1 MNPVIP
7 NSSDVSPALIVAQ
20 ASTGASAPGAVS
32 VGASDK
38 VAAAVPRNVAVVLVQ
53 GDGANK
59 TFALPV
65 SAQDIKSVEVLDL
78 DMLIQMTNGDAI
90 LLKEGA
96 FLATTEAVTKVSLAG
111 GQTLALGDLLKRV
124 GVVTPSE
131 LANFRISSAELQF
144 SEPRP
149 PGGQGLNLGSSDND
163 AQTGPGAQEIS
174 QLLQSLQNAKL
185 EQQQSA
191 QQVEPIR
198 PLKISDNDSRPVI
211 TQPAA
216 APGTNKTSDNT
227 DSGQNKTNV
236 ELVWRADSSLKI
248 SNVAIDAS
256 QYPTGQA
263 PTLQDLKLDNNIAA
277 NPLKVALQTSGVPT
291 APSWAESA
299 VQGQVKFTQL
309 SSATRLVLTL
319 EAAQLSQVPEGFS
332 IAGVLV
338 DRTATSAQRF
348 ELPLTA
354 GAEFTQVPVVWQV
367 GGVDLGQFQVQAQYW
382 NGDAQIA
389 DGGRTL
395 TFQYQAIT
403 GNDQLYQGD
412 NNGRTILKLP
422 SNGFAYDI
430 KGTPNADTL
439 VASNG
444 DDVLR
449 GMGGND
455 VLDGG
460 RGSDTV
466 SYEHVGDAGAIVSLA
481 APPSGTTF
489 VSIENLRGSV
499 GADRL
504 SGDAQANVLTG
515 LAGNDVLFGLEG
527 DDTLLGGDG
536 NDTLD
541 GGAGADR
548 LVGGAGVDVASYAAS
563 DAGVTASLA
572 NPTLNTGAAAGDV
585 YEGIEGLQ
593 GSGFADRLQA
603 ARTGSV
609 LSGGGGA
616 DTLIG
621 SDGNDSIE
629 GGDGDDLI
637 IASLGDDTIDGGA
650 GVNTYSFAETRNAV
664 TFLATDWDSLTNIQV
679 LRGSDVESA
688 GDVLHGRA
696 IAERIDGGKGDDT
709 LHGSVGA
716 DTLIGGDGVDWVV
729 YGGSSAVVADS
740 VDISRS
746 TGLAAGDVLQGIE
759 GVEGGSGNDVLVA
772 NSTIVHL
779 KGAAGNDLLV
789 GAENANILEGGDGN
803 DTLRGGGGA
812 DTLLGGAGND
822 WADFSDRLV
831 GLTIRLDDFD
841 SVENAIGTAYD
852 DVFIAKSGD
861 EANVYQGGA
870 DSLSGA
876 DGSDTVSYRFAV
888 SAVKASL
895 LAGGSLGAASG
906 DLYISVENLIGSDF
920 SDELQG
926 DRGANLIQGLAG
938 NDTLLVSQGAD
949 TLDGGSGVDTV
960 VYAGVTT
967 RIEASLL
974 TKQGQVL
981 AEGSTQEFRSVEN
994 LTGGS
999 AADRLVGDDSA
1010 NTLLGLAGSDEL
1022 LGGLGDDNLQGGEGN
1037 DTLDGG
1043 AGADILNGGAGVDT
1057 VTYAASVNAV
1067 TVDLT
1072 LVDRGASDATN
1083 VGAGDVLIGVES
1095 VVGSAGDDV
1104 FFASAD
1110 AVAIN
1115 GGAGFDTVDYSRAN
1129 RVVGANDAG
1138 VTIHLATPS
1147 SNAGWASGD
1156 TFTSVERWVGTQGR
1170 DTLLGSRSS
1179 SATVHF
1185 EGGDGNDT
1193 LRGGGG
1199 SDRLDGGAG
1208 INTLDYS
1215 DMTLAA
1221 LTAAGRSGVVVA
1233 LGEAGVTFEV
1243 DIRTAERDTAVNF
1256 THVVGSDGADQITG
1270 NSEANLLQ
1278 GGSGND
1284 TLAGAEGADTLD
1296 GGLGQN
1302 TASYALSNV
1311 AVRVDLSGVQ
1321 LNQGGHAEGDVLV
1334 GIANLMGSAHAD
1346 RLWGDVQSNRIEA
1359 GDGDDTLSGGAGAD
1373 HLDGGNGTDVISYAG
1388 AASGVTVDLTRT
1400 EVGTADNGNE
1410 AGGDVILNA
1419 ERVVGTSFA
1428 DTFLARVG
1436 GSVVAFDGGADAPG
1450 AGDLIKNTVS
1460 FAANL
1465 GSTGVT
1471 VSLVQD
1477 PTYTFVNI
1485 DNLIGTAGNDRL
1497 TGNALDNW
1505 VQGGVGNDTLVAT
1518 AGNDT
1523 LDGGA
1528 GFDVA
1533 DFLTLGTTLGVGL
1546 TATLGGQ
1553 GDGTATMGTHTIVL
1567 RQVESVSATDLAD
1580 TVTGSAGNDAMLG
1593 QAGNDRL
1600 LGLSGS
1606 DTLDGGAGDDTLDG
1620 GEADDLLFGGAG
1632 DDSLLGGEGN
1642 DTLVGGAGADRIEGG
1657 SGTNVASY
1665 AGSGALVIDL
1675 VNRANS
1681 TGDAAGDTYFAVQAL
1696 LGGDGADTLIA
1707 GAADDGVRISTYRG
1721 GAGNDVFRSVDLSV
1735 DTIDGGAGNDT
1746 LDLSDR
1752 AAFSLDLSDAKYIS
1766 IETVTGGGG
1775 SDIITAAPL
1784 SSGVRLNGGGG
1795 ADALTGGSG
1804 GDTLDGGDGVDTLVG
1819 GDGDDSLIGAAGDDN
1834 LEGGAGADTLVAG
1847 SGSDWLKGGDGND
1860 VLDLVSGGNTDYS
1873 TDTVDGGAGNDRFI
1887 IRRSDYFTS
1896 KATLGGRELIN
1907 GDAGTDTLEISGS
1920 GSVVLSDLSGS
1931 HFNRLEQLDLRNGS
1945 NNTVQLSRAGIQGL
1959 VDAGNSSVLTIN
1971 LDNNDSLT
1979 IASGENWAV
1988 SGNTYT
1994 FYTDSTLA
2002 TEAAKAVITYV

>member
-7 NSSDVSPALIVAQ
+7 NSSDVSPEVILAQ
-20 ASTGASAPGAVS
+20 ASTGAPANGAVAQ
-32 VGASDK
+32 GGGDK
-38 VAAAVPRNVAVVLVQ
+38 VGIAAPRNVSVVVIQ

-59 TFALPV
+59 AFVLPV

-78 DMLIQMTNGDAI
+78 DMLIQMANGDAL

-96 FLATTEAVTKVSLAG
+96 FLATTDAVTKVNLAG
-111 GQTLALGDLLKRV
+111 GLSLTLGDLLKRV

-131 LANFRISSAELQF
+131 LANFRVSSTELQLG
-144 SEPRP
+144 EPKP
-149 PGGQGLNLGSSDND
+149 TGGRGLNLGSSDND
-163 AQTGPGAQEIS
+163 TQTGPGAQEIS
-174 QLLQSLQNAKL
+174 QLLQSLENAKL
-185 EQQQSA
+185 EQKQSA

-198 PLKISDNDSRPVI
+198 PPKNSDNDSRPVI

-216 APGTNKTSDNT
+216 APGSNKTSDNT
-227 DSGQNKTNV
+227 DSGQNKTNI
-236 ELVWRADSSLKI
+236 ELVWRADSTFKI
-248 SNVAIDAS
+248 SNVGIDTT
-256 QYPTGQA
+256 QYPTAQA
-263 PTLQDLKLDNNIAA
+263 PDLQDLKLDNNIAT
-277 NPLKVALQTSGVPT
+277 NPLKVALQTAGVAT
-291 APSWAESA
+291 AASWAEGA

-332 IAGVLV
+332 IAGVVV
-338 DRTATSAQRF
+338 DRTATVAQRF
-348 ELPLTA
+348 EVQLTA
-354 GAEFTQVPVVWQV
+354 GADFTLVPVVWRV

-395 TFQYQAIT
+395 TFQYQEIT
-403 GNDQLYQGD
+403 SNDQLYQGD
-412 NNGRTILKLP
+412 NNGRNILKLP

-430 KGTPNADTL
+430 KGTSGADTL

-466 SYEHVGDAGAIVSLA
+466 SYEHAGEAGVNVSLA
-481 APPSGTTF
+481 APPTGTTF
-489 VSIENLRGSV
+489 VSIENLRGSA

-504 SGDAQANVLTG
+504 TGDSQANVVSG

-541 GGAGADR
+541 GGDGADL
-548 LVGGAGVDVASYAAS
+548 LVGGTGVDVASYATS
-563 DAGVTASLA
+563 SVGVTASLA
-572 NPTLNTGAAAGDV
+572 NATLNKGSAAGDR

-593 GSGFADRLQA
+593 GSDFADRLQA

-609 LSGGGGA
+609 LFGGGGD

-621 SDGNDSIE
+621 SDGNDSIA

-637 IASLGDDTIDGGA
+637 LASSGADTIDGGA
-650 GVNTYSFAETRNAV
+650 GVNTYSFAEARNPV
-664 TFLATDWDSLTNIQV
+664 TFLASDWDGLTNIQV

-696 IAERIDGGKGDDT
+696 VAERMDGGKGDDT

-716 DTLIGGDGVDWVV
+716 DTLVGGDGFDWVV
-729 YGGSSAVVADS
+729 YGGSTAVVADS
-740 VDISRS
+740 VDVSRS

-789 GAENANILEGGDGN
+789 GVENANILDGGDGD

-812 DTLLGGAGND
+812 DTLLGGVGND
-822 WADFSDRLV
+822 WADFSDRLT
-831 GLTIRLDDFD
+831 GLTIRLEDFD

-852 DVFIAKSGD
+852 DVFIAKGGD

-876 DGSDTVSYRFAV
+876 DGNDTVSYRFAA

-906 DLYISVENLIGSDF
+906 DLYVSIENLIGSDF

-974 TKQGQVL
+974 TKRGQVL
-981 AEGSTQEFRSVEN
+981 AEGSTQEFRSIEN
-994 LTGGS
+994 FTGGS
-999 AADRLVGDDSA
+999 AGDRLLGDDSA
-1010 NTLLGLAGSDEL
+1010 NTLLGLAGNDEL
-1022 LGGLGDDNLQGGEGN
+1022 LGGVGDDNLQGGEGN

-1043 AGADILNGGAGVDT
+1043 AGADILNGGAGLDT

-1072 LVDRGASDATN
+1072 LVDRGASDALN
-1083 VGAGDVLIGVES
+1083 DGAGDVLIGVES
-1095 VVGSAGDDV
+1095 VVGSAGNDV

-1115 GGAGFDTVDYSRAN
+1115 GGAGTDTVDYSRAN
-1129 RVVGANDAG
+1129 RVVGINDAG
-1138 VTIHLATPS
+1138 VTINLGNPS
-1147 SNAGWASGD
+1147 LNAGWAIGD
-1156 TFTSVERWVGTQGR
+1156 TFIGVERWVGTQGR
-1170 DTLLGSRSS
+1170 DNLWGTRSS
-1179 SATVHF
+1179 SVAVHF

-1208 INTLDYS
+1208 TNTLDYS
-1215 DMTLAA
+1215 DLTVAA
-1221 LTAAGRSGVVVA
+1221 LAAAGRQGIAVT
-1233 LGEAGVTFEV
+1233 LGEAGVTFDV
-1243 DIRTAERDTAVNF
+1243 DVRSAERDTAVNF
-1256 THVVGSDGADQITG
+1256 THVMGSDGADLIIG
-1270 NSEANLLQ
+1270 NSDANLLQ
-1278 GGSGND
+1278 GGGGND
-1284 TLAGAEGADTLD
+1284 TLAGGEGADTLD
-1296 GGLGQN
+1296 GGQGQD
-1302 TASYALSNV
+1302 TASYALSNA
-1311 AVRVDLSGVQ
+1311 AVQVDLSGVQ
-1321 LNQGGHAEGDVLV
+1321 LNQGGYAEGDVLV
-1334 GIANLMGSAHAD
+1334 EIENLIGSAHGD
-1346 RLWGDVQSNRIEA
+1346 RLWGDVQSNRIAA
-1359 GDGDDTLSGGAGAD
+1359 GDGDDTMAGGAGAD
-1373 HLDGGNGTDVISYAG
+1373 YLDGGNGADVVTYAG
-1388 AASGVTVDLTRT
+1388 AATGVTVDLTRT
-1400 EVGTADNGNE
+1400 ELGAADNGNE
-1410 AGGDVILNA
+1410 AGGDVIVNV
-1419 ERVVGTSFA
+1419 ERVVGSSFA
-1428 DTFLARVG
+1428 DTFLAKVG
-1436 GSVVAFDGGADAPG
+1436 GSVVAFDGGSDALG
-1450 AGDLIKNTVS
+1450 TGDAFKNTVS
-1460 FAANL
+1460 FAANT
-1465 GSTGVT
+1465 GSAGVT
-1471 VSLVQD
+1471 VSLFQD
-1477 PTYTFVNI
+1477 VTYTFVNI
-1485 DNLIGTAGNDRL
+1485 DNLIGTTGNDRL
-1497 TGNALDNW
+1497 TGNAVDNW
-1505 VQGGVGNDTLVAT
+1505 IQGGVGNDTLVAT

-1533 DFLTLGTTLGVGL
+1533 DFQTLSTTLGLGL

-1553 GDGTATMGTHTIVL
+1553 ADGTATMGSHTFVL

-1580 TVTGSAGNDAMLG
+1580 TVTGSSANDAVLG
-1593 QAGNDRL
+1593 LAGHDSL
-1600 LGLSGS
+1600 LGLAGN

-1620 GEADDLLFGGAG
+1620 GDGDDLILGGAG
-1632 DDSLLGGEGN
+1632 ADSLLGGEGN
-1642 DTLVGGAGADRIEGG
+1642 DTLVGGAGADRLEGG
-1657 SGTNVASY
+1657 GGLNVASY
-1665 AGSGALVIDL
+1665 AGSAALVVDL

-1681 TGDAAGDTYFAVQAL
+1681 TGDAAGDTYFGIQSL

-1707 GAADDGVRISTYRG
+1707 GSADDGVRITSYRG
-1721 GAGNDVFRSVDLSV
+1721 GAGNDVFRSVDLNV

-1752 AAFSLDLSDAKYIS
+1752 AAFSLDLGDAKYVS
-1766 IETVTGGGG
+1766 IETVTGGAG
-1775 SDIITAAPL
+1775 SDIITAASL
-1784 SSGVRLNGGGG
+1784 NSGVRLNGGGG
-1795 ADALTGGSG
+1795 ADALTGGG
-1804 GDTLDGGDGVDTLVG
+1804 GSDTLDGGDGADSLVG
-1819 GDGDDSLIGAAGDDN
+1819 GAGDDSLIGGAGDDD
-1834 LEGGAGADTLVAG
+1834 LEGGVGADTLVAG
-1847 SGSDWLKGGDGND
+1847 SGSDWLKGGDDND

-1873 TDTVDGGAGNDRFI
+1873 TDTVEGGAGNDRFI
-1887 IRRSDYFTS
+1887 IHRSDYFAS
-1896 KATLGGRELIN
+1896 KAALGSREFISG
-1907 GDAGTDTLEISGS
+1907 GDGSDTLDVRGS
-1920 GSVVLSDLSGS
+1920 GSVALSDLSGS

-1945 NNTVQLSRAGIQGL
+1945 SNTVQLSRAGIQGL

-1979 IASGENWAV
+1979 IASGENWSV

-1994 FYTDSTLA
+1994 FYTDNTLA